1 MGQAASSSSSF
12 STPPTHHPNIQCQ
25 FPRLH
30 RKEEDGDGDGDG
42 EAGEDLTLLLPE
54 ECLACVMEKLGSLDR
69 NTCSLVCKR
78 WNLIDSRSRQRLVLA
93 ANSEVTPSL
102 PAILSRFDAVS
113 VLSLKCSRRHTSI
126 DDSAFYLIAR
136 SLVSLKKLKLK
147 GCVGIRDDGVD
158 AASHLLR
165 RSLRKLSC
173 NSCSFTCIGL
183 SSLLSRCRLLEDLT
197 LKRLKN
203 LKHQLLLDAD
213 DGDGGGGGGGDAPLA
228 RLQRLCLKDLHNA
241 NLLAPLISSSKSLRT
256 LVICRSAGLWD
267 PVFLGLCSGSLAEI
281 QLENLQLSDAGLL
294 AISSACLDLEVLY
307 ISRASH
313 CTDAGFAAIAASC
326 RKLRKL
332 HIDTCAKFGGYYG
345 GVGDDGVVSIAAR
358 CSQLQEVVLMGVA
371 LTVISLHALASNC
384 PSLERMALCN
394 IDSVGDPELGFVAAK
409 FSALRKLCIK
419 NCPVSDAGIEAIA
432 AGCPNLVKLKV
443 KRCKEVTQANVCRL
457 RQQRVELVIALDV
470 ESLSIAEEQE
480 MAAEELESANV
491 HGRGRGPR
499 TVRPLIT
506 SSSTHLVCG
515 SRGANLIKSKLTNAM
530 LLRRPGMPSAS
541 SSHSSRR

>member
-12 STPPTHHPNIQCQ
+12 STHFTHPPNIQ
-25 FPRLH
+25 FPQLNC
-30 RKEEDGDGDGDG
+30 KDEEG
-42 EAGEDLTLLLPE
+42 ELEEDLTLLLPD
-54 ECLACVMEKLGSLDR
+54 ECLACVMAKLGSLDR

-78 WNLIDSRSRQRLVLA
+78 WSQIDSSSRQRLVLA
-93 ANSEVTPSL
+93 ANCELTPFL

-113 VLSLKCSRRHTSI
+113 VLSLKCSRKHLSI
-126 DDSAFYLIAR
+126 DDNAFYLIAR
-136 SLVSLKKLKLK
+136 SLVSVKKLKLK
-147 GCVGIRDDGVD
+147 GCVEITDDGLD

-173 NSCSFTCIGL
+173 NSCSFTCSGVR
-183 SSLLSRCRLLEDLT
+183 SMLSRCRLLEDLT

-213 DGDGGGGGGGDAPLA
+213 DGDGGGGGGDGPLE

-241 NLLAPLISSSKSLRT
+241 SLLAPLISSSKSLKT
-256 LVICRSAGLWD
+256 LIVCRSAGGWD
-267 PVFLGLCSGSLAEI
+267 PVFGGLRSSSVAEI
-281 QLENLQLSDAGLL
+281 QLENLQLSDAGLF

-409 FSALRKLCIK
+409 FYALRKLCIK

-457 RQQRVELVIALDV
+457 RQQRMELVIALDV

-480 MAAEELESANV
+480 MAAEEHESAAV

-499 TVRPLIT
+499 AVRPLIT

-515 SRGANLIKSKLTNAM
+515 SRGANLIKSKLSNAM
-530 LLRRPGMPSAS
+530 LLRRPSMPSAS
-541 SSHSSRR
+541 SSHSSHR